1 MTIHPDHPFLPPEGD
16 RDPVRRLRGRM
27 PAPVTLWATESDGD
41 RAGLTVSSM
50 LLADGEPARVLALVD
65 EDSDLWD
72 SMEQTRTAA
81 VSLLS
86 WRHRAL
92 ADAFAGVSP
101 APGGP
106 FRLTS
111 WETTQW
117 GPVVADA
124 IGWAGVRLEP
134 GAPRHAGWALLV
146 DAVIEHIEIV
156 DADGDP
162 MTHVRGRYRQPDA

>member
-27 PAPVTLWATESDGD
+27 ASPVALWTTQAGD
-41 RAGLTVSSM
+41 TRSGLTVSSM
-50 LLADGEPARVLALVD
+50 LLAEGEPARALALID

-72 SMEQTRTAA
+72 ALEQSRVAA
-81 VSLLS
+81 VSVLS

-92 ADAFAGVSP
+92 ADAFAGVAP

-106 FRLTS
+106 FRMAS
-111 WETTQW
+111 WQQTDW

-124 IGWAGVRLEP
+124 IAWAGVRIEP
-134 GAPRHAGWALLV
+134 GRPRHAGWALLV
-146 DAVIEHIEIV
+146 DAIIEHVEIV
-156 DADGDP
+156 DADGEP
-162 MTHVRGRYRQPDA
+162 MTHVRGRYRDL

>member
-1 MTIHPDHPFLPPEGD
+1 MTIHPDHPFLPPEGE

-27 PAPVTLWATESDGD
+27 PSPVTLWATESDGH

-50 LLADGEPARVLALVD
+50 LLADGEPPHAVALVD

-72 SMEQTRTAA
+72 VLEQTRTAA

-92 ADAFAGVSP
+92 ADAFAGVGP

-106 FRLTS
+106 FRLAS
-111 WETTQW
+111 WEPTAW
-117 GPVVADA
+117 GPVATDA
-124 IGWAGVRLEP
+124 IAWAGVRI
-134 GAPRHAGWALLV
+134 GADEPRHAGWALLV
-146 DAVIEHIEIV
+146 DAVVERVEIV
-156 DADGDP
+156 DADDEP
-162 MTHVRGRYRQPDA
+162 MTHLRGRYRRF